1 MTFRQSDNPTRDTFM
16 SLNASGAAGSPEAEL
31 AEIQRKLSQP
41 DAFKKLGM
49 NEISRLSDRM
59 GKLMEGQMKEMNSP
73 GYAEKM
79 QKEQEAFGCSSIGFS
94 VKDGAATGNVSCGR
108 SVGQN
113 GHVKLTGGPAPGA

>member
-1 MTFRQSDNPTRDTFM
+1 M
-16 SLNASGAAGSPEAEL
+16 SLNASGATGSPEAEL

-49 NEISRLSDRM
+49 TEIGRLSERM

-79 QKEQEAFGCSSIGFS
+79 QKDLDEFGCRSISFS
-94 VKDGAATGNVSCGR
+94 IKAGATTGNVSCGR
-108 SVGQN
+108 NIGSN
-113 GHVKLTGGPAPGA
+113 GTVKLTAAAAPGA